1 MIRAWI
7 SSEPSIEHR
16 FVGFRHQFQPL
27 KRNRRD
33 TDQIA
38 LNTQVGSVCVYIFAL
53 SDSHINRYD
62 CNICLMQ
69 IKRTP
74 YVLLILIIIS
84 QRERERKR
92 EGERDYD
99 TLDALKLFHFFLQRR
114 KQRDDPHPRPSKE
127 STSGQV
133 KTIWMY
139 SFKECRGGRHHADLR
154 ETPHG

>member
-74 YVLLILIIIS
+74 PVLILIIIS
-84 QRERERKR
+84 QREREG

-99 TLDALKLFHFFLQRR
+99 TLDALKLFHFFFRDE
-114 KQRDDPHPRPSKE
+114 RDDPHPRPSKE
-127 STSGQV
+127 STSRQV
-133 KTIWMY
+133 KTIWMF
-139 SFKECRGGRHHADLR
+139 SFKECRGGLHHADLR
-154 ETPHG
+154 EPPHG